1 MVNGSHIDA
10 SMYLQNCAL
19 FRVVGDACVQFQVE
33 KFDKVLK
40 LVKDGPLKEMDSSK
54 GKEKKGKVKY

>member
-19 FRVVGDACVQFQVE
+19 FEVVGDARVQFQGE
-33 KFDKVLK
+33 KFDKL
-40 LVKDGPLKEMDSSK
+40 LELAKDGPLKEMDNSK
-54 GKEKKGKVKY
+54 GEEDKGKVKY